1 MAAEA
6 AVSSP
11 LLEHVDLADAHG
23 ILVNVTAGM
32 DMSIGEFQEVG
43 TIVKEFASEDATVVV
58 GTVIDPEMQDELR
71 VTVVATGLNRVA
83 QQQQGRGRDRE
94 GFAYREPAREPAREQ
109 MGQRDGGMRAKRPA
123 PALQSVATDYAGLE
137 KPAVQRFARAVG
149 DGVGGGHVDEE
160 LLDIPAFLRRQ
171 AD

>member
-32 DMSIGEFQEVG
+32 DMSIGEFEEVG
-43 TIVKEFASEDATVVV
+43 RIVKEFASDDATVVV

-71 VTVVATGLNRVA
+71 VTVVATGLNRMA
-83 QQQQGRGRDRE
+83 QHGRGRDGYRDARRAMRE
-94 GFAYREPAREPAREQ
+94 AASVTCDAVMPACAAVR
-109 MGQRDGGMRAKRPA
+109 RPTPTLA
-123 PALQSVATDYAGLE
+123 AG
-137 KPAVQRFARAVG
+137 RHR
-149 DGVGGGHVDEE
+149 
-160 LLDIPAFLRRQ
+160 LRRPRQ
-171 AD
+171 AGRAALRACRG

>member
-1 MAAEA
+1 
-6 AVSSP
+6 
-11 LLEHVDLADAHG
+11 
-23 ILVNVTAGM
+23 
-32 DMSIGEFQEVG
+32 MSRIPRITDVES
-43 TIVKEFASEDATVVV
+43 IVKEFASEDATVVV

-83 QQQQGRGRDRE
+83 MPQQHGRSRE
-94 GFAYREPAREPAREQ
+94 GFAYRESSRDSGREPAREP
-109 MGQRDGGMRAKRPA
+109 MSQRDASMRAGKRPM
-123 PALQSVATDYAGLE
+123 PSLQSVATDYAGLE

-149 DGVGGGHVDEE
+149 DGVGNAHVDEE

>member
-1 MAAEA
+1 MRTVMSETGMAMMGSGSGRGEDRARMAAEA

-43 TIVKEFASEDATVVV
+43 NIVKEFASDDATVVV

-83 QQQQGRGRDRE
+83 QQSRGREHVIASRL
-94 GFAYREPAREPAREQ
+94 R
-109 MGQRDGGMRAKRPA
+109 
-123 PALQSVATDYAGLE
+123 V
-137 KPAVQRFARAVG
+137 ARAG
-149 DGVGGGHVDEE
+149 
-160 LLDIPAFLRRQ
+160 ARARM
-171 AD
+171 AA

>member
-1 MAAEA
+1 
-6 AVSSP
+6 
-11 LLEHVDLADAHG
+11 
-23 ILVNVTAGM
+23 M

-43 TIVKEFASEDATVVV
+43 AIVREFASEDATVVV

-71 VTVVATGLNRVA
+71 VTVVATGLNRQP
-83 QQQQGRGRDRE
+83 QQQQGRNNRD
-94 GFAYREPAREPAREQ
+94 GFASYREPAREPVNSREQ
-109 MGQRDGGMRAKRPA
+109 SRHGSHSAHAPQGQRRPA
-123 PALQSVATDYAGLE
+123 PTLAPVANDYANLD

-149 DGVGGGHVDEE
+149 DGMGPATVDEE